1 MTNNFSGIRNIW
13 LADDDPDDCELFSS
27 AIYEIIPSVQ
37 LQVLSNGSEL
47 LELLNK
53 NLLPDILFLDLNM
66 PTNGFDCLKEIR
78 DVRGLKKL
86 PVVVI
91 SCSLNPQDM
100 YASYGFGAN
109 LYYPK
114 PTSLSSLITG
124 LKELFNMNWNDPY
137 TITSNHYVNNEFIPY
152 TLKG

>member
-1 MTNNFSGIRNIW
+1 MTNNFSTIRNIW

-37 LQVLSNGSEL
+37 LQVLSTGNEL
-47 LELLNK
+47 LQLLDR
-53 NLLPDILFLDLNM
+53 NLLPDLLFLDLNM
-66 PTNGFDCLKEIR
+66 PTNGLDCLKEIR

-109 LYYPK
+109 LFYPK
-114 PTSLSSLITG
+114 PTSLNSLING
-124 LKELFNMNWNDPY
+124 LKDLFQMNWNDPY
-137 TITSNHYVNNEFIPY
+137 TITSNHYVNNAFIPY
-152 TLKG
+152 NLKR

>member
-1 MTNNFSGIRNIW
+1 MTNYFSGIRNIW

-37 LQVLSNGSEL
+37 LQLLSNGNEL
-47 LELLNK
+47 LQLLDR

-66 PTNGFDCLKEIR
+66 PNNGLDCLKEIR

-86 PVVVI
+86 PVVVF

-109 LYYPK
+109 LFYPK
-114 PTSLSSLITG
+114 PTSLSSLING
-124 LKELFNMNWNDPY
+124 LKDLFQMNWDDPY
-137 TITSNHYVNNEFIPY
+137 TITSNHYINNSFVPY
-152 TLKG
+152 SIKH